1 MIFLNREGDFSKEVK
16 YEERTDRA
24 DVGRVFPAEELEEG
38 EIPGAEQLNAHILF
52 GVINII

>member
-52 GVINII
+52 RVINII